1 MKTNRSDRLFEE
13 AKKYI
18 PGGVNSPVRAFRSVQ
33 MDPLFIASGKGSRLY
48 DVDGNEFID
57 YVSSWGPLILGHANP
72 EIIAAVESALVRG
85 TSYGAP
91 TELEVEMAKAVV
103 EAVPSIEKVR
113 MVSSGTEAVMS
124 AIRLARGYTGRG
136 KIIKFEGCY
145 HGHSDSMLV
154 KAGSGVT
161 TLGLPDSPGV
171 TEGAAKDTINLP
183 YNDLPAVE
191 QALAEEDERIA
202 AVIVEPVA
210 GNMGVVP
217 PLPGFLEGLRKLTSE
232 YGSLLIFDEV
242 ITGFRVSYG
251 GAQELYGVMPDLTC
265 LGKIIG
271 GGFPVGAF
279 GGRREI
285 MEHLAPSGPVY
296 QAGTLSGN
304 PVAMAAGLANLKVLS
319 DKSVYRR
326 LEASSARLAEGL
338 KAAAEAAGIDFFA
351 TRVGSMSCLFFTKE
365 KVFDYQSAKTSDT
378 AMYAHYFAGMLD
390 RGVYLAPSQF
400 EAMFVSLAHS
410 NEDIDQTIEAAR
422 QTLKEVGKATC

>member
-1 MKTNRSDRLFEE
+1 
-13 AKKYI
+13 
-18 PGGVNSPVRAFRSVQ
+18 
-33 MDPLFIASGKGSRLY
+33 
-48 DVDGNEFID
+48 
-57 YVSSWGPLILGHANP
+57 VSAIK
-72 EIIAAVESALVRG
+72 SAIEDG
-85 TSYGAP
+85 TSFGAP
-91 TELEVEMAKAVV
+91 TERETILARMIT
-103 EAVPSIEKVR
+103 EALPSMELVR
-113 MVSSGTEAVMS
+113 FVNSGTEATMS
-124 AIRLARGYTGRG
+124 ALRVARAFTKRD
-136 KIIKFEGCY
+136 KILKFAGCY
-145 HGHSDSMLV
+145 HGHSDGLLAR
-154 KAGSGVT
+154 AGSGVAT
-161 TLGLPDSPGV
+161 FGLPDSAGV
-171 TEGAAKDTINLP
+171 PKAYTRNTIVAA
-183 YNDLPAVE
+183 YNDLKEVE
-191 QALAEEDERIA
+191 QAFRSLSGQIA
-202 AVIVEPVA
+202 CIIVEPVA
-210 GNMGVVP
+210 ANMGVVQP
-217 PLPGFLEGLRKLTSE
+217 KEDFLQGLRRIADAN
-232 YGSLLIFDEV
+232 GSLLIFDEV

-326 LEASSARLAEGL
+326 LEVSSARLAEGL
-338 KAAAEAAGIDFFA
+338 KAATEAAGIDFFA